1 QHILFCAT
9 GGGMSGEADGTV
21 FIVDDDDAFR
31 DSLCWL
37 LESAGHRIV
46 AYAAAENFLT
56 AYEPDQAGCLVLDIR
71 MPGMNGLELQDELKR
86 RELTLPIVFVTG
98 HGDVPMAVSAVKKG
112 AAEFIEKPFN
122 DRAFLGL
129 IEKALKLDAAQRREQ
144 TRKMTVTARLE
155 KLTSRERE
163 IMRFVVAGKMNKTIA
178 DELCIS
184 IKTVEAH
191 RSRVMQKMGVDS
203 VAALVQL
210 ALEIDP
216 RRSAH

>member
-1 QHILFCAT
+1 
-9 GGGMSGEADGTV
+9 MSGEPDGAV

-37 LESAGHRIV
+37 LESAGHRVV
-46 AYAAAENFLT
+46 AYAAAENFLA
-56 AYEPDQAGCLVLDIR
+56 AYEPDQPGCLVLDIR
-71 MPGMNGLELQDELKR
+71 MPGMNGLELQDEMR
-86 RELTLPIVFVTG
+86 RSALTLPIIFVTG

-129 IEKALKLDAAQRREQ
+129 IQKALKLDAAQRREQ
-144 TRKMTVTARLE
+144 TRKMSAAARLE

-163 IMRFVVAGKMNKTIA
+163 IMHFVVAGKMNKTIA

-184 IKTVEAH
+184 SQTVEAH
-191 RSRVMQKMGVDS
+191 RARVMQKLGVDS
-203 VAALVQL
+203 VAALVQF
-210 ALEIDP
+210 ALEMEP

>member
-1 QHILFCAT
+1 
-9 GGGMSGEADGTV
+9 MSTYPDAAV

-37 LESAGHRIV
+37 LESAGHRVV
-46 AYAAAENFLT
+46 AFAAAENFL
-56 AYEPDQAGCLVLDIR
+56 ADYDPCQPGCLVLDIR

-86 RELTLPIVFVTG
+86 RALPIPIIFVTG

-122 DRAFLGL
+122 DQAFLGL
-129 IEKALKLDAAQRREQ
+129 IVKALKLDATQRREQ
-144 TRKMTVTARLE
+144 IRKMTAAARFE

-163 IMRFVVAGKMNKTIA
+163 IMRFVIAGKMNKTIA

-184 IKTVEAH
+184 MKTVEAH
-191 RSRVMQKMGVDS
+191 RARVMQKLGVDS
-203 VAALVQL
+203 VAALVRL
-210 ALEIDP
+210 ALEFDHP
-216 RRSAH
+216 RTAR

>member
-1 QHILFCAT
+1 
-9 GGGMSGEADGTV
+9 
-21 FIVDDDDAFR
+21 
-31 DSLCWL
+31 
-37 LESAGHRIV
+37 
-46 AYAAAENFLT
+46 
-56 AYEPDQAGCLVLDIR
+56 

-129 IEKALKLDAAQRREQ
+129 IQKALKLDAVQRREQ
-144 TRKMTVTARLE
+144 AHKMTVAARLA
-155 KLTSRERE
+155 KLTARERE

-191 RSRVMQKMGVDS
+191 RARVMQKLGVDS